1 MNALECPREH
11 DVLDA
16 VVRGHWPDELRAHAG
31 VCSTCGDLAVV
42 AEALQR
48 EHEDA
53 SQEARVPTA
62 GQVWWRATMRRRAE
76 AAAAAA
82 RPITLVQGL
91 AGSCAAGLV
100 GAVVT
105 LSWPALR
112 TPIVGFGAALL
123 RQRERLGDI
132 ASVLATTPQGLLAV
146 GLVLGAGMILPF
158 VVYVA
163 LREE

>member
-1 MNALECPREH
+1 VNALECSREH

-16 VVRGHWPDELRAHAG
+16 AVRGRWPDELRSHAD

-42 AEALQR
+42 VEALR
-48 EHEDA
+48 RDHEDA
-53 SQEARVPTA
+53 SQDARVPTA

-91 AGSCAAGLV
+91 AGSCAAGLF
-100 GAVVT
+100 GAFVT
-105 LSWPALR
+105 LSWPALLN
-112 TPIVGFGAALL
+112 PIAGFGAALL
-123 RQRERLGDI
+123 RQRERLGDV
-132 ASVLATTPQGLLAV
+132 ASALATTPQGLLAV